1 MYYIENVWYFQT
13 KHGEAAYPKDAW
25 VEEQYR
31 RNSTL
36 PPNMIDMKMDLTP
49 NNDVDNKTGAV
60 NAAYVETNEHG
71 AYQNGTNRHYQP
83 PLVIN

>member
-49 NNDVDNKTGAV
+49 NNDVDNKTGTV
-60 NAAYVETNEHG
+60 NMAYNETNERG
-71 AYQNGTNRHYQP
+71 AFPNGTNRH
-83 PLVIN
+83 